1 MTPEH
6 MSPRS
11 PTRPPSSRRTW
22 ARPAPMPS
30 SRPTRSGSLATCVG
44 SGSRLAATSR
54 LSRATSR
61 RSSRSIGPGCAQP
74 VRHPGQQPPDRGG
87 GGVHRHRLRGQ
98 GPAGAGPEGARLLDG
113 EASGCDTY
121 AEILEKFSDE
131 PLGDE
136 PRGIDML
143 YSSGTTGR
151 PKRVM
156 PPLSGKQV
164 GEAGADAYTAVFGQ
178 IFSLFAET
186 IYNSCVPTYHAAPLR
201 FGGIVSALGGTLV
214 ISQRFDAERRWRSTG
229 SRTVSGCRRCSYAC
243 LSCPTPL
250 VKGRVSSRSIQ
261 RRRDV
266 GVDESSSVEGEGQQ
280 PDWCRCLRFEGFDAS
295 DRGWWPLMRVLDR
308 RGRSTASRH
317 PRQ

>member
-1 MTPEH
+1 
-6 MSPRS
+6 
-11 PTRPPSSRRTW
+11 
-22 ARPAPMPS
+22 
-30 SRPTRSGSLATCVG
+30 
-44 SGSRLAATSR
+44 
-54 LSRATSR
+54 
-61 RSSRSIGPGCAQP
+61 
-74 VRHPGQQPPDRGG
+74 
-87 GGVHRHRLRGQ
+87 
-98 GPAGAGPEGARLLDG
+98 
-113 EASGCDTY
+113 
-121 AEILEKFSDE
+121 
-131 PLGDE
+131 
-136 PRGIDML
+136 ML
-143 YSSGTTGR
+143 YSSGTTGH

-261 RRRDV
+261 SRRDV

-280 PDWCRCLRFEGFDAS
+280 PDWCRCLRL
-295 DRGWWPLMRVLDR
+295 RGSMRRIVGGGRSCGSSIVGDDR
-308 RGRSTASRH
+308 RRQDILGSKSEGDVVDHVLLAADQGASATFEEQVAHIDLVAFRGDL
-317 PRQ
+317 RMAKEG